1 MNDAAVIEPLP
12 SLTDVGRLGAYQL
25 KRAWASRRTGAA
37 WRTFD
42 PVEFHR
48 DRLLFHALGL
58 GLEQTLQYLGQGAA
72 SFEEFERWIVATT
85 GGVPA
90 VQVARINAALTGT
103 AYPPQVDAALARIDA
118 AAPVLSAD
126 DFAFWEEHGYVVVH
140 DAIPADSCAA
150 ARDAV
155 LDHLDARLDDPETW
169 YGRNRSIM
177 VQHFQHPAFDANRG
191 SPRIHKAFAQLW
203 GTADLWVTVD
213 RVGFNPPERPGW
225 RFPGP
230 DLHWDVSLAQPIPP
244 GMAGIL
250 YLIDTAPAQG
260 AFTCVPGFH
269 RRIRRLARGPAGG
282 RRCAPAGPACV
293 GREADCRAG
302 RRPRDLERRVAAR
315 QQPEP
320 PPHAA
325 HRAIHR
331 NVSDRREGA
340 VGVEVTSL
348 PAGRFERSAHAW
360 RSFGGIA
367 RDVQLRRG
375 RRIIS
380 AKAAASRRSRRSAG
394 RPHAGGGVARIWR

>member
-12 SLTDVGRLGAYQL
+12 SLTDVGRLGVYQL
-25 KRAWASRRTGAA
+25 KRAWASRRPGAA

-42 PVEFHR
+42 PAEFHR

-58 GLEQTLQYLGQGAA
+58 GLEQTVQYLGQGAA

-103 AYPPQVDAALARIDA
+103 AYPPQVDAALSRIDA

-126 DFAFWEEHGYVVVH
+126 DLAFWEEHGYVVVH
-140 DAIPADSCAA
+140 DAVPADSCAA

-177 VQHFQHPAFDANRG
+177 VQHFQHSAFDANRG

-269 RRIRRLARGPAGG
+269 RRIADWL
-282 RRCAPAGPACV
+282 
-293 GREADCRAG
+293 EA
-302 RRPRDLERRVAAR
+302 
-315 QQPEP
+315 
-320 PPHAA
+320 
-325 HRAIHR
+325 
-331 NVSDRREGA
+331 
-340 VGVEVTSL
+340 L
-348 PAGRFERSAHAW
+348 PAGADPRQQDLHALGAKPIPGRAGDLVIW
-360 RSFGGIA
+360 NDALPHGSSPNRHHMPRIVQYIA
-367 RDVQLRRG
+367 MYPTT
-375 RRIIS
+375 
-380 AKAAASRRSRRSAG
+380 AKAQS
-394 RPHAGGGVARIWR
+394 VWK